1 MISFYDKKSV
11 ANWTANIDLWSP
23 VRAGPCSEWRGRSL
37 MVCEFI
43 LGRANFELVHHRPV
57 AGSGQTANWFT
68 TLLSREGIFTNN
80 FQASN
85 TLHFYIAVQL

>member
-11 ANWTANIDLWSP
+11 ANWTANIDPRSP
-23 VRAGPCSEWRGRSL
+23 VRAGPCTEWRGRSL

-57 AGSGQTANWFT
+57 AGSGQTGLQRYYHGRGCSQIALNH
-68 TLLSREGIFTNN
+68 SMQCN
-80 FQASN
+80 FK
-85 TLHFYIAVQL
+85 

>member
-11 ANWTANIDLWSP
+11 ANWTANIDPRSP
-23 VRAGPCSEWRGRSL
+23 VRAGPCTEWRGRSL

-57 AGSGQTANWFT
+57 AGSGQTGLQRYYHGRECSQIAFKPSNA
-68 TLLSREGIFTNN
+68 TL
-80 FQASN
+80 
-85 TLHFYIAVQL
+85 TL